1 MRTIIIGAVA
11 LGASCAA
18 RLKRLN
24 PNHEIILL
32 EKGDYASFANCGLP
46 YFVGDEIKSKD
57 NLLVVD
63 KSVFINRFQIDLRI
77 RHEAIKIYPEKNMV
91 EVFNHISGE
100 KYNLNYDNLVLAMGA
115 DAFKPNVPGI
125 DDKNV
130 YYLKTVQD
138 AITLKEKIIGAK
150 KVCVVG
156 GGFIGLEVMEN
167 LINTNKIVDLIE
179 AKPTVS
185 NLDYDM
191 GLILD
196 KIIKNNKVNIHTS
209 TMLQSIIREGDN
221 LIIKT
226 DKGDIYCDAV
236 VMAIGVRPNTNI
248 AIEAGIKLDFNKTI
262 DVNEYLQTNY
272 PNIYCGGDL
281 ISNFESISGHL
292 VYVPLANYANKHG
305 RIIANNI
312 HGIKCKRQKISMASV
327 FKLFDYTVS
336 SVGLNET
343 MCNKFNI
350 KFNVLYQNANSHAS
364 YYPNATPIY
373 AKILYDDNGKILG
386 GQMIGKN
393 LVEKRI
399 DVLSNILLH
408 GGNYLDLM
416 EVESSYA
423 PPYSSAKDILNFFG
437 FMIDNVI
444 NGKLKSIT
452 PIEID
457 KIKDKVFIL
466 DVRGPLSH
474 AQGHIGNAINIP
486 LDCLRQNLDLL
497 PKDQTIYIHCQVG
510 ITSYNACCILKA
522 LGYDVC
528 NVSGGWSLYSLMC
541 K

>member
-63 KSVFINRFQIDLRI
+63 KSVFINRFQIDLRT

-167 LINTNKIVDLIE
+167 LINANKIVDLIE

-312 HGIKCKRQKISMASV
+312 HGIKCKRQKRFHS
-327 FKLFDYTVS
+327 
-336 SVGLNET
+336 
-343 MCNKFNI
+343 
-350 KFNVLYQNANSHAS
+350 
-364 YYPNATPIY
+364 
-373 AKILYDDNGKILG
+373 
-386 GQMIGKN
+386 
-393 LVEKRI
+393 R
-399 DVLSNILLH
+399 
-408 GGNYLDLM
+408 
-416 EVESSYA
+416 
-423 PPYSSAKDILNFFG
+423 
-437 FMIDNVI
+437 
-444 NGKLKSIT
+444 
-452 PIEID
+452 
-457 KIKDKVFIL
+457 
-466 DVRGPLSH
+466 
-474 AQGHIGNAINIP
+474 
-486 LDCLRQNLDLL
+486 
-497 PKDQTIYIHCQVG
+497 
-510 ITSYNACCILKA
+510 
-522 LGYDVC
+522 
-528 NVSGGWSLYSLMC
+528 W
-541 K
+541 